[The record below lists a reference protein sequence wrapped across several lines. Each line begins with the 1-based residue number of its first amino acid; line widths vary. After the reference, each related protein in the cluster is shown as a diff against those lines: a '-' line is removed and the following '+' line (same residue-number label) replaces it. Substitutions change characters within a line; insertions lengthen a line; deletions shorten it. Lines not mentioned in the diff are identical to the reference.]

1 MTKCEGTGHLLP
13 ASAEKLWSDLC
24 TVEPT
29 IFILIKNL
37 SLQAELWSRSLENSW
52 QWYELNGGHQNKLR
66 YK

>member
-1 MTKCEGTGHLLP
+1 MTKYEGTGHLWP

-37 SLQAELWSRSLENSW
+37 SLQGELWSYSLENSW
-52 QWYELNGGHQNKLR
+52 QQCEFNSEHQNEL
-66 YK
+66 